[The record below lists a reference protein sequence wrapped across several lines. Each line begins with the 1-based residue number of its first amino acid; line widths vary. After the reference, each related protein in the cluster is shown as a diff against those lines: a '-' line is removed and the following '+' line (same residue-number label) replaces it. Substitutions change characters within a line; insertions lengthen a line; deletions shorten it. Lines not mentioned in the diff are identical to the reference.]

1 MGHLESLVGFD
12 TSDPV
17 PTVTADHAIIAY
29 AAGVL
34 EAAGCVVTVEDLGG
48 GCVNLLAVRG
58 DGSPAILFNNHLDTV
73 HVDPGWQRDPFSLTI
88 EDGLAFGLGTCDI
101 KGAAACLLAAVE
113 TTDEPVAVLLTTDEE
128 GGKGTC
134 IEHFIRTRSFDPEVV
149 VVAEPTRCEAVAQH
163 RGFASFEV
171 TFQGSAGHTSAPD
184 ATAGSAIHMAVRWAD
199 QALSLAESEL
209 ADSRFNIGVMQG
221 GTASNVVS
229 STAKMRFGFRPAPG
243 ADAMERGRR
252 VLRVLKDL
260 LPNGASGWTDR
271 FLAPP
276 LTASETALEAIKR
289 WGIDRGP
296 DVDFWTE
303 AALFE
308 AGGLPAVVIGP
319 GDIAQAHT
327 ADEFVEIAQLERGV
341 DTYTRI
347 IREGVASDE
356 KPFQK
361 RGAACAP

>member
-1 MGHLESLVGFD
+1 
-12 TSDPV
+12 
-17 PTVTADHAIIAY
+17 
-29 AAGVL
+29 
-34 EAAGCVVTVEDLGG
+34 
-48 GCVNLLAVRG
+48 
-58 DGSPAILFNNHLDTV
+58 
-73 HVDPGWQRDPFSLTI
+73 
-88 EDGLAFGLGTCDI
+88 
-101 KGAAACLLAAVE
+101 
-113 TTDEPVAVLLTTDEE
+113 
-128 GGKGTC
+128 
-134 IEHFIRTRSFDPEVV
+134 
-149 VVAEPTRCEAVAQH
+149 
-163 RGFASFEV
+163 
-171 TFQGSAGHTSAPD
+171 
-184 ATAGSAIHMAVRWAD
+184 
-199 QALSLAESEL
+199 
-209 ADSRFNIGVMQG
+209 
-221 GTASNVVS
+221 
-229 STAKMRFGFRPAPG
+229 MRFGFRPAPG